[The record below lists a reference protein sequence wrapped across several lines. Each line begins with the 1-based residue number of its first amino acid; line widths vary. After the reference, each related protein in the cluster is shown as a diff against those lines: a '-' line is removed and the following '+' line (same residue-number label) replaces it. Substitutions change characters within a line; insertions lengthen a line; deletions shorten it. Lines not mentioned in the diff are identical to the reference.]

1 MIYCYDEIDG
11 SFDTKIDKINT
22 IVIENRNLFRAVVQ
36 DIYNRIDGLSGKSV
50 LGTGDGK
57 LLDFSKYAEIF
68 TSFVPFEI
76 NRKGLITKITS
87 AVEKESLS
95 GYRYESTMKILTDI
109 ERYMEGLT
117 SSFDCNLAFSKITAG
132 ALIKAVGIEIVDD
145 YTSLGEKIIDYMELV
160 REFDKEKI
168 FFTVN
173 FRSFVD
179 DEETEEFMKTVK
191 IHDFHLVMFEN
202 KEYNILEHELRRTID
217 EDLCEF

>member
-1 MIYCYDEIDG
+1 MIYCYEEIEG
-11 SFDTKIDKINT
+11 NFDTKIDKINT
-22 IVIENRNLFRAVVQ
+22 IVIENSNLFRAVVQ
-36 DIYNRIDGLSGKSV
+36 DIYNRIDGYPGKSV
-50 LGTGDGK
+50 LGTGEGK

-76 NRKGLITKITS
+76 NRKGLLTKITS
-87 AVEKESLS
+87 TIEKESLD

-145 YTSLGEKIIDYMELV
+145 YTSLAEKIIDYMELV
-160 REFDKEKI
+160 REFDRDKI

-173 FRSFVD
+173 LRSYID
-179 DEETEEFMKTVK
+179 DEEADKFMKTVK
-191 IHDFHLVMFEN
+191 NHDFHLLMFEN
-202 KEYNILEHELRRTID
+202 KEYNGLEHELRRTID